1 MKSYKVLMPVSRQ
14 LSKEQIRDLRSLF
27 GERLRQDVPLANYT
41 SARVGGKGDFVL
53 TVQSA
58 EELETSARHLWDLEV
73 PFVILGSG
81 ANVLISDRGVREVVI
96 LNRAQRFDI
105 HTEQEPP
112 TVWAESGA
120 SLGLIART
128 LARHGLSGLEWA
140 ATIPGTVGG
149 AIYGNAG
156 AHGQDMAG
164 TLILAEI
171 LHREH
176 GKAIW
181 PCERLEYG
189 YRTSYL
195 KKHPGEAV
203 ILSGLLRLS
212 RNTRENVQAQMEAF
226 IAYRKRTQPPGASMG
241 SVFKNPPGN
250 YAGRLIEQAGLKGT
264 RVGGVEVSPIHANFF
279 IAYEGATASD
289 YWHLIC
295 LVRQKVFETFGLH
308 LELEIE
314 RIGDWEDEST
324 TSHE

>member
-1 MKSYKVLMPVSRQ
+1 MLMSVQGS
-14 LSKEQIRDLRSLF
+14 LSQDQINHLHSLF

-41 SARVGGKGDFVL
+41 AARVGGKGDFVL
-53 TVQSA
+53 IAQSA
-58 EELETSARHLWDLEV
+58 EELETSVRHLWDLEI

-81 ANVLISDRGVREVVI
+81 ANVLISDRGVRGVVI

-105 HTEQEPP
+105 HADQDPP

-120 SLGLIART
+120 NLGLIART
-128 LARHGLSGLEWA
+128 LAHHGLSGLEWA

-171 LHREH
+171 LHREY
-176 GKAIW
+176 GKENW
-181 PCERLEYG
+181 LCERLEYG

-203 ILSGLLRLS
+203 ILSGLFRLS
-212 RNTRENVQAQMEAF
+212 KSTRENVQAQMEAF
-226 IAYRKRTQPPGASMG
+226 VAYRKRTQPPGASMG
-241 SVFKNPPGN
+241 SVFKNPPGD

-264 RVGGVEVSPIHANFF
+264 RIGGVEVSPIHANFF
-279 IAYEGATASD
+279 IAHEGATSSD
-289 YWHLIC
+289 YWRLIC
-295 LVRQKVFETFGLH
+295 LVRQKVLETFGIH

-314 RIGDWEDEST
+314 RIGDWDDEST
-324 TSHE
+324 ISFSQRK